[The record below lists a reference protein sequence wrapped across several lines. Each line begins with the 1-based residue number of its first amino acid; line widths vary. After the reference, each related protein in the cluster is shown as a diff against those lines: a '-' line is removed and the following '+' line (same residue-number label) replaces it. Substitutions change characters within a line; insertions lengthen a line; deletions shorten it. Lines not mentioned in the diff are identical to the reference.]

1 MPDVALIREASQLHR
16 RKFYSTKIKNKNVSP
31 SNLPYFLSF
40 LNAFLCAQC
49 LSINRYEL
57 YFAFACIW
65 AFGSATFQDQL
76 IDWRNEFNKW
86 WQNEFKTIKFPTG
99 SNVFNF
105 FIENETKKLV
115 PWSEKIQTFEL
126 DPDIPLQVRLNNFSL
141 KKKIL

>member
-1 MPDVALIREASQLHR
+1 M
-16 RKFYSTKIKNKNVSP
+16 
-31 SNLPYFLSF
+31 
-40 LNAFLCAQC
+40 
-49 LSINRYEL
+49 

-99 SNVFNF
+99 SNVFNY

-115 PWSEKIQTFEL
+115 PWTEKVTPFEL
-126 DPDIPLQVRLNNFSL
+126 DPDIPLQVRSNNYLRIFKRIL
-141 KKKIL
+141 KQKII